1 MVKHV
6 GYSDSI
12 KNTTS
17 SIRMK
22 LTIITSL
29 LALAFTASL
38 NAQSVL
44 RIRGSD
50 TLGAKL
56 VPQWA
61 EGFKKQGGAVS
72 FDIAAE
78 GSSTAFTNLSAG
90 TAEIG
95 MSSRKVKDDERT
107 FCKTKGVFLTEHEVA
122 WDMIVVVTNSGN
134 PISGLTKKQ
143 VAGIFTGQIKDWSE
157 VGGTPG
163 PISVYTRNTSSGTYK
178 DWMTLAMKGKD
189 YASGS
194 QKMAG
199 NEQIVSEVAGNK
211 GGIGYVGLAYANG
224 KGVKA
229 LPIDG
234 AAPEPANVKGYP
246 YSRPTFLYTN
256 GAPEGKIK
264 EFIDFCTGAN
274 GTKITQVVGFIPAK

>member
-1 MVKHV
+1 
-6 GYSDSI
+6 
-12 KNTTS
+12 
-17 SIRMK
+17 MK
-22 LTIITSL
+22 STIITSL
-29 LALAFTASL
+29 LAIAFTVGL

-50 TLGAKL
+50 TLGSKL

-61 EGFKKQGGAVS
+61 EGFKKQGGSSS

-78 GSSTAFTNLSAG
+78 GSTTAFTNLAAG

-95 MSSRKVKDDERT
+95 MSSRKVKEDERT
-107 FCKTKGVFLTEHEVA
+107 FAKTKGVFLVEHKVA
-122 WDMIVVVTNSGN
+122 YDMISVVINSAN
-134 PISGLTKKQ
+134 PVAALTKKQ
-143 VAGIFTGQIKDWSE
+143 IEGIFTGQIKDWSE

-163 PISVYTRNTSSGTYK
+163 SISVYTRNTSSGTYK
-178 DWMTLAMKGKD
+178 DWMELAMKKKD
-189 YASGS
+189 YAPGS

-211 GGIGYVGLAYANG
+211 SGIGYVGLAYSHG
-224 KGVKA
+224 KGIKS

-234 AAPEPANVKGYP
+234 IASEPANKEIYP
-246 YSRPTFLYTN
+246 YARATYFYTN

-264 EFIDFCTGAN
+264 EFIDFCASPS
-274 GTKITQVVGFIPAK
+274 GTKITEVVGFIPLK